1 MAKSHGA
8 FACFTFFLQKPPNR
22 LRMKALFT
30 LVFSMVVAGASAQI
44 VFEEYFSNGFPESVA
59 LYNLDELT
67 PDDPDLATMADSA
80 WTARFISSQ
89 GFGGGAGSF
98 AAFSVSWYEGDQGPS
113 DDWMVFPGIQLGADP
128 YLQWSGMAIT
138 SSGDFRDR
146 YQVFVSTAGQE
157 IENFFL
163 EAPVFDTGEQGEQ
176 TTETFRSLNL
186 SAFANQTVYIAF
198 RNFTQPYN
206 AGQPTGPGNGGNELA
221 IDNIIVSEGPV
232 SVAELSINALD
243 FKLWPQPAAEV
254 LNFRCEAALNNV
266 VWTLTDL
273 AGKVVA
279 AETAAQNWAAQQNI
293 SIPVSHLPIG
303 LYVLQLQAGNHVLS
317 TTVSVAR

>member
-1 MAKSHGA
+1 
-8 FACFTFFLQKPPNR
+8 
-22 LRMKALFT
+22 MKTLFT
-30 LVFSMVVAGASAQI
+30 LAFSLAVATASTQI
-44 VFEEYFSNGFPESVA
+44 VFEEYFTNGFPESVA

-113 DDWMVFPGIQLGADP
+113 DDWMVLPGIQLGADP
-128 YLQWSGMAIT
+128 YLQWSAMAIT
-138 SSGDFRDR
+138 SSGNFRDR
-146 YQVFVSTAGQE
+146 YQVFVSTAGQA

-163 EAPVFDTGEQGEQ
+163 EAPLYDTGEQGEQ

-198 RNFTQPYN
+198 RNFTQPFN
-206 AGQPTGPGNGGNELA
+206 PDLPTGPGNGGNELA

-232 SVAELSINALD
+232 SVAEFSAETIELSV
-243 FKLWPQPAAEV
+243 WPQPAAEV
-254 LNFRCEAALNNV
+254 IQFRSSEALPNA
-266 VWTLTDL
+266 VWTLTDMT
-273 AGKVVA
+273 GKVVA
-279 AETAAQNWAAQQNI
+279 REAAAQHIAANQTI
-293 SIPVSHLPIG
+293 AVPVSHLSNG
-303 LYVLQLQAGNHVLS
+303 LYILQLQAGKRVLS
-317 TTVSVAR
+317 ATVTVGR